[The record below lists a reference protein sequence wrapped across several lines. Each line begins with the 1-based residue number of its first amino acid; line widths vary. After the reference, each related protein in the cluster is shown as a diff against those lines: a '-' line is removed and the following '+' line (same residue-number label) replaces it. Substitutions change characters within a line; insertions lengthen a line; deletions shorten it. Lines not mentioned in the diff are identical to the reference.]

1 MNPKDFQTLY
11 QYNRW
16 ANGRVLEAVSKL
28 TAEQFTRDLSNS
40 FGSVR
45 NTLTHIMGA
54 EWVWLRRW
62 KGTSPKSF
70 HDPAE
75 FPNIQTL
82 RAKWVE
88 IEREQIEYIN
98 SLTDESLATM
108 ITYVNFKGESWTY
121 TLWQM
126 LQHLVNH
133 STYHRGQV
141 TTMLRQ
147 LGAAPAATDFLLF
160 FDTGKK

>member
-1 MNPKDFQTLY
+1 MNAKNFSILY
-11 QYNRW
+11 DYNRW
-16 ANGRVLEAVSKL
+16 ANSRALDAVSKL
-28 TAEQFTRDLSNS
+28 NAEQFTKDLSNS

-45 NTLTHIMGA
+45 NTLAHIMGV

-70 HDPAE
+70 NDPAE
-75 FPNIQTL
+75 FPNVEAL
-82 RAKWVE
+82 RTKWAE
-88 IEREQIEYIN
+88 IEAEQMEFIHN
-98 SLTDESLATM
+98 LTDESLATM
-108 ITYVNFKGESWTY
+108 ITYVNFKGETWTY
-121 TLWQM
+121 SLWQM

-147 LGAAPAATDFLLF
+147 LGAEPAATDFLLF
-160 FDTGKK
+160 FDKNQK